1 MERILLLSLA
11 LSTLFSL
18 GKDENT
24 DNLNT
29 LIAFAFLIVD
39 TKDFQKDITAS
50 NALDREYKS
59 Y

>member
-11 LSTLFSL
+11 LLTLFSL

-24 DNLNT
+24 DNLNS
-29 LIAFAFLIVD
+29 LIAFVFLIVD
-39 TKDFQKDITAS
+39 TKIITS
-50 NALDREYKS
+50 NALDKKAKS